1 MKRLRLPD
9 GRELCYEL
17 TRKPVRNI
25 NFRVKPDGVVYV
37 SASGRV
43 AVKRI
48 EQLLTE
54 RADFLLAAAQRL
66 SERERQ
72 GEITLESV
80 KWLGREFP
88 VRIIASAREKAV
100 LEHDEMRVF
109 SCRTGDEEWLRG
121 LIKSELTANFARLC
135 AELTKEVRA
144 QLTAAGLVPP
154 PTRITIKDMKSRWGS
169 CSYTRGHIS
178 INFQLYAYPR
188 ETVLSVFWHEYAHYW
203 QHDHSPAFYA
213 LVERFCP
220 EYRRWNGLLK

>member
-54 RADFLLAAAQRL
+54 RAEFLLAAAERL

-72 GEITLESV
+72 GEVTLESV
-80 KWLGREFP
+80 KWLGRGLP
-88 VRIIASAREKAV
+88 VRIIASAREAAV
-100 LEHDEMRVF
+100 LEQDEMRVF
-109 SCRTGDEEWLRG
+109 TCRADDEEWLRG
-121 LIKSELTANFARLC
+121 LIRSELAANFARLC
-135 AELTKEVRA
+135 AELDKQVRA
-144 QLTAAGLVPP
+144 QLTSAGLVPP

-213 LVERFCP
+213 LVERFYP

>member
-48 EQLLTE
+48 EELLTE
-54 RADFLLAAAQRL
+54 RADYLLAAAERL
-66 SERERQ
+66 SARERR
-72 GEITLESV
+72 GEVTLESV
-80 KWLGREFP
+80 RWLGRELP
-88 VRIIASAREKAV
+88 VRIIANAREAAV
-100 LEHDEMRVF
+100 LEQDEMRVF
-109 SCRTGDEEWLRG
+109 TCRADDEEWLRG
-121 LIKSELTANFARLC
+121 LIRRELAASFARVC
-135 AELTKEVRA
+135 AELDGQVRA
-144 QLTAAGLVPP
+144 RLISAGLVPP

-178 INFQLYAYPR
+178 INLALYAYPR

-213 LVERFCP
+213 LVERFYP
-220 EYRRWNGLLK
+220 KYRRWNGLLK